1 MYSQAQL
8 EVALEQFMSALDEA
22 EQDAM
27 GEEISRHVADPEW
40 MDLIFQSNEYARSDG
55 TLDTPAVA
63 RRILEYKPILL

>member
-8 EVALEQFMSALDEA
+8 EVALGRFMNALSEA
-22 EQDAM
+22 EQDAT

-40 MDLIFQSNEYARSDG
+40 MDLIFHSNEYVRSDG
-55 TLDTPAVA
+55 SLDTPALA